1 MKMKKLFKSKTMMF
15 NFLVAAGALLESQVD
30 VLGNLVGPEHLP
42 LLTLG
47 VAMVNL
53 YLRIVTTKPLSDK

>member
-1 MKMKKLFKSKTMMF
+1 MKKFFKSKTMMF
-15 NFLVAAGALLESQVD
+15 NFLVAAGALIESQMD
-30 VLGNLVGPEHLP
+30 VLGGIVGPEHLP

-53 YLRIVTTKPLSDK
+53 YLRTVTSVPLKDK